1 MGNNEQSVRMGR
13 HRDGELHNLY
23 ENLPADSPE
32 EIVETLLSGEK
43 VRLQRIVSIGHA
55 SPEGFWYDQPD
66 DEWVVVLR
74 GEAKLRFDGQAAPIM
89 MRTGD
94 HVIIPAH
101 RKHRV
106 EWTAPEEPTIWL
118 ALHWG

>member
-1 MGNNEQSVRMGR
+1 MTGNIGQDR
-13 HRDGELHNLY
+13 HRDSGLHNLY
-23 ENLPADSPE
+23 DSVPADSPE
-32 EIVETLLSGEK
+32 EIIETLLRGEN
-43 VRLQRIVSIGHA
+43 VRLQRIISIGHA
-55 SPEGFWYDQPD
+55 SPDGFWYDQPD

-74 GEAKLRFDGQAAPIM
+74 GEAKLRIDGQAAPIT
-89 MRTGD
+89 MRPGD

-106 EWTAPEEPTIWL
+106 EWTSADEPTIWL